1 MKLNLILWTTR
12 LGAILPLVLAA
23 AACGGDSGGGAPT
36 TTATSPVTQETS
48 APATTPASPMA
59 HETSAPAASVG
70 DLSIFA
76 PTARAMV
83 DMGAAYMRIV
93 NTGAENDAL
102 IGATT
107 DVAGRVQ
114 LHRTVTVDNT
124 SRMEPVGQ
132 IDVPAGGEAVLMR
145 GGYHVMLLDLT
156 RDLQVGDTFDI
167 TLTFKE
173 AGSVTVRFTVGEYAE
188 SGEHMN
194 GMEGMQ
200 GMATPGPGMDGSGMG
215 GHATPTM
222 GAMPQ
227 Q

>member
-1 MKLNLILWTTR
+1 MKSNLILWTTG
-12 LGAILPLVLAA
+12 LGAILLLVLAA
-23 AACGGDSGGGAPT
+23 AACGDDTGGGAPT
-36 TTATSPVTQETS
+36 TTPTSPVAQETL
-48 APATTPASPMA
+48 AR
-59 HETSAPAASVG
+59 AASVG
-70 DLSIFA
+70 GLSIFA
-76 PTARAMV
+76 PTARAML
-83 DMGAAYMRIV
+83 DKGAAYMRIV
-93 NTGAENDAL
+93 NTGAEDDAL

-124 SRMEPVGQ
+124 SRMEPVEQ

-188 SGEHMN
+188 SSEGMS

-215 GHATPTM
+215 SDAAPTM